1 MKILWQHF
9 SRFFILYI
17 ISPFSAFISSIHFS
31 SFFFFLVFLLHTLS
45 LSLSPFFYLL
55 CLPHSRTFQASS
67 TSRRSSHSP
76 ALSLSLSLS
85 LSFSIIY
92 LFIYFIYFLNL
103 ILNFCKNAKSP
114 LFSTQFS
121 SRFGRMR
128 FVGPGEK
135 IFS

>member
-31 SFFFFLVFLLHTLS
+31 SFFLFLVFILHTLS

-76 ALSLSLSLS
+76 ALSLSLSLY
-85 LSFSIIY
+85 Y
-92 LFIYFIYFLNL
+92 LFIYLFYLFLNL